1 MNASRNPFVRYPGW
15 LFAVF
20 LLGSIPL
27 IWQTTQVSID
37 TDPLTLLESDPRHLE
52 TYDRIQSFLNDDTV
66 VVISVK
72 SDRLFTQAGLDHIRA
87 ISDAL
92 AQQPGLIDVKSLTH
106 SVKPVR
112 KGLSFSME
120 PFVPVGTLSGEQIAT
135 IRQFS
140 VTHSLVRN
148 IMVSPDGKITLITAT
163 YKRDL
168 STPALRQV
176 FRDETEQLLKPFDS
190 PDYRIRKISL
200 PFIAD
205 EIRESFLH
213 DLKLVL
219 PGAALFMLFIIGLT
233 LRSFPCL
240 VMLLISEVALIAM
253 LPGVLGLAGFSLNP
267 YNLLL
272 LPLLGAIN
280 LTMLTHQLTALR
292 KTDAG
297 LPMDE
302 RFAAMLRVV
311 FRPSLFAAITT
322 AIGLGSLAVSGV
334 SQVRDFGISGM
345 VGIGV
350 IFAWNFGPGLSFL
363 RLGCHALPSA
373 ILLASKDLRQQ
384 HTDSWFHRLGQAAMA
399 KRWPAVVA
407 TTTLLLPALFAAGHL
422 NLDIRAVRFL
432 SPDSP
437 TRKMAEMMDARMG
450 GINIVQLDFDTG
462 KPNGINQLEFL
473 RRMQSVQDF
482 AEGTERFSSTYSYA
496 SLMAMMNGIWTVDES
511 GELSLPSNP
520 LTLNLFVLALKATNY
535 PFLQALCDK
544 TNQKAHLVLRTT
556 DLASGEFVS
565 LLESVEQFAKD
576 TMDTMPEGVTVS
588 AKAGLHTILQADRE
602 IVAAQLGSLVIT
614 IIAMLAAMTVLWH
627 SLKLAAVS
635 LGISLVPLAVLAV
648 LAAWFEVPLNSVT
661 VMVAALVLGISIDDA
676 VHLVTHWVQLK
687 KQGVEPATAL
697 AKSLEAKGPAILCT
711 SLILIGFSVSLVWIS
726 FPPVQDFGW
735 LSAAAYGAALV
746 AVLWALPS
754 FLAPRK

>member
-1 MNASRNPFVRYPGW
+1 MNASRNPFVRFPGW
-15 LFAVF
+15 LFAGF

-27 IWQTTQVSID
+27 MWQTTQVSID

-52 TYDRIQSFLNDDTV
+52 TYDRIQSLLNNDTV

-87 ISDAL
+87 ISNAL

-148 IMVSPDGKITLITAT
+148 IMVSPDGRITLITAT

-168 STPALRQV
+168 STPALRQA
-176 FRDETEQLLKPFDS
+176 FRNEMKQLLKPFDS
-190 PDYRIRKISL
+190 PDYRIRTISL
-200 PFIAD
+200 PFIAE
-205 EIRESFLH
+205 EISESFFL

-219 PGAALFMLFIIGLT
+219 PSTALVILFIIGLT
-233 LRSFPCL
+233 LRSFSYL
-240 VMLLISEVALIAM
+240 VLLLLSEVTLLAM
-253 LPGVLGLAGFSLNP
+253 LPGMLNLAGFSLSP

-280 LTMLTHQLTALR
+280 LTMLTHQLIALR

-302 RFAAMLRVV
+302 RFATMLRVL
-311 FRPSLFAAITT
+311 FRPSMFAAITT

-345 VGIGV
+345 IGIGV
-350 IFAWNFGPGLSFL
+350 LFAWNFGPGLSFL
-363 RLGCHALPSA
+363 RLGCRAWPSV
-373 ILLASKDLRQQ
+373 IRLASNDLRQQ
-384 HTDSWFHRLGQAAMA
+384 QIDSLFHKLGQAAMA
-399 KRWPAVVA
+399 KRWPAVVVS
-407 TTTLLLPALFAAGHL
+407 TTLLLPALFAAGHL

-473 RRMQSVQDF
+473 RKMQSVQDF
-482 AEGTERFSSTYSYA
+482 AEGTVRFSSTYSYA
-496 SLMAMMNGIWTVDES
+496 SLMAMMNGIWTGDES

-535 PFLQALCDK
+535 PFLQALCDE

-576 TMDTMPEGVTVS
+576 TMPEDVTVS

>member
-1 MNASRNPFVRYPGW
+1 MNASRNPFVRFPGW
-15 LFAVF
+15 LFAGF

-52 TYDRIQSFLNDDTV
+52 TYDRIQSLLNNDTV

-87 ISDAL
+87 ISNEL

-112 KGLSFSME
+112 KGLLFSME

-148 IMVSPDGKITLITAT
+148 IMVSPDGRITLITAT

-168 STPALRQV
+168 STPALRQA
-176 FRDETEQLLKPFDS
+176 FRNEMKQLLKPFDS
-190 PDYRIRKISL
+190 PDYRIQTISL
-200 PFIAD
+200 PFIAE
-205 EIRESFLH
+205 EISESFFL

-219 PGAALFMLFIIGLT
+219 PGTALVILLVIGLT

-240 VMLLISEVALIAM
+240 VLLLLSEVTLVAI
-253 LPGVLGLAGFSLNP
+253 LPGVLNLAGFSLSP

-280 LTMLTHQLTALR
+280 LTMLTHQLIALR

-302 RFAAMLRVV
+302 RFATMLRVV
-311 FRPSLFAAITT
+311 FRPSMFAAITT

-345 VGIGV
+345 IGIGV

-363 RLGCHALPSA
+363 RLGCRAWPSG
-373 ILLASKDLRQQ
+373 IRLASNDLRQQ
-384 HTDSWFHRLGQAAMA
+384 QIDSLFHRLGQAAMA
-399 KRWPAVVA
+399 KRWPALVA

-432 SPDSP
+432 SPESP

-473 RRMQSVQDF
+473 RKMQSVQDF
-482 AEGTERFSSTYSYA
+482 AEGTVRFSSTYSYA
-496 SLMAMMNGIWTVDES
+496 SLMAMMNGIWTGDES

-535 PFLQALCDK
+535 PFLQALCDE

-565 LLESVEQFAKD
+565 LLESVEQFAK
-576 TMDTMPEGVTVS
+576 DTMPEGVTVS

-648 LAAWFEVPLNSVT
+648 LAAWFAVPLNSVT

-687 KQGVEPATAL
+687 KQGVEPAKAL
-697 AKSLEAKGPAILCT
+697 VESLEAKGPAILCT
-711 SLILIGFSVSLVWIS
+711 SLILIGFSVSLLWIS

-735 LSAAAYGAALV
+735 LSAAAYTAALV
-746 AVLWALPS
+746 AVLFALPS
-754 FLAPRK
+754 LLAPRR

>member
-1 MNASRNPFVRYPGW
+1 MNASRNPFVRFPGW

-52 TYDRIQSFLNDDTV
+52 TYDRIQSLLNNDTV
-66 VVISVK
+66 VVISVR

-87 ISDAL
+87 ISNAL

-148 IMVSPDGKITLITAT
+148 IMVSPDGRITLITAT

-168 STPALRQV
+168 STPALRQA
-176 FRDETEQLLKPFDS
+176 FRNEMKQLLKPFDS
-190 PDYRIRKISL
+190 PDYRIRTISL
-200 PFIAD
+200 PFIAE
-205 EIRESFLH
+205 EISESFFL

-219 PGAALFMLFIIGLT
+219 PSTALVILFIIGLT
-233 LRSFPCL
+233 LRSFSYL
-240 VMLLISEVALIAM
+240 VLLLLSEVTLLAM
-253 LPGVLGLAGFSLNP
+253 LPGMLNLAGFSLSP

-280 LTMLTHQLTALR
+280 LTMLTHQLIALR

-302 RFAAMLRVV
+302 RFATMLRVL
-311 FRPSLFAAITT
+311 FRPSMFAAITT

-345 VGIGV
+345 IGIGV
-350 IFAWNFGPGLSFL
+350 LFAWNFGPGLSFL
-363 RLGCHALPSA
+363 RLGCRAWPSV
-373 ILLASKDLRQQ
+373 IRLASNDLRQQ
-384 HTDSWFHRLGQAAMA
+384 QIDSLFHKLGQAAMA
-399 KRWPAVVA
+399 KRWPAVVVS
-407 TTTLLLPALFAAGHL
+407 TTLLLPALFAAGHL

-432 SPDSP
+432 SPESP

-473 RRMQSVQDF
+473 RKMQSVQDF
-482 AEGTERFSSTYSYA
+482 AEGTVRFSSTYSYA
-496 SLMAMMNGIWTVDES
+496 SLMAMMNGIWTGDES

-535 PFLQALCDK
+535 PFLQALCDE

-576 TMDTMPEGVTVS
+576 TMPEDVTVS

-648 LAAWFEVPLNSVT
+648 LAASFEVPLNSVT

-687 KQGVEPATAL
+687 KQGVEPAKAL
-697 AKSLEAKGPAILCT
+697 VESLEAKGPAILCT
-711 SLILIGFSVSLVWIS
+711 SLILIGFSVSLLWIS

-735 LSAAAYGAALV
+735 LSAAAYTAALV
-746 AVLWALPS
+746 AVLFALPS
-754 FLAPRK
+754 LLAPRR

>member
-1 MNASRNPFVRYPGW
+1 MNASRNPFVRFPGW
-15 LFAVF
+15 LFAGF

-52 TYDRIQSFLNDDTV
+52 TYDRIQSLLNNDTV

-87 ISDAL
+87 ISNAL

-148 IMVSPDGKITLITAT
+148 IMVSPDGRITLITAT

-168 STPALRQV
+168 STPALRQA
-176 FRDETEQLLKPFDS
+176 FRNEMKQLLKPFDS
-190 PDYRIRKISL
+190 PDYRIRTISL
-200 PFIAD
+200 PFIAE
-205 EIRESFLH
+205 EISESFFL

-219 PGAALFMLFIIGLT
+219 PSTALVILFIIGLT
-233 LRSFPCL
+233 LRSFSYL
-240 VMLLISEVALIAM
+240 VLLLLSEVTLLAM
-253 LPGVLGLAGFSLNP
+253 LPGMLNLAGFSLSP

-280 LTMLTHQLTALR
+280 LTMLTHQLIALR

-302 RFAAMLRVV
+302 RFATMLRVL
-311 FRPSLFAAITT
+311 FRPSMFAAITT

-345 VGIGV
+345 IGIGV
-350 IFAWNFGPGLSFL
+350 LFAWNFGPGLSFL
-363 RLGCHALPSA
+363 RLGCRAWPSV
-373 ILLASKDLRQQ
+373 IRLASNDLRQQ
-384 HTDSWFHRLGQAAMA
+384 QIDSLFHKLGQAAMA
-399 KRWPAVVA
+399 KRWPAVVVS
-407 TTTLLLPALFAAGHL
+407 TTLLLPALFAAGHL

-473 RRMQSVQDF
+473 RKMQSVQDF
-482 AEGTERFSSTYSYA
+482 AEGTVRFSSTYSYA
-496 SLMAMMNGIWTVDES
+496 SLMAMMNGIWTGDES

-535 PFLQALCDK
+535 PFLQALCDE

-576 TMDTMPEGVTVS
+576 TMPEDVTVS

>member
-1 MNASRNPFVRYPGW
+1 MNASRNPFVRFPGW

-52 TYDRIQSFLNDDTV
+52 TYDRIQSLLNNDTV

-87 ISDAL
+87 ISNTL

-106 SVKPVR
+106 SVKPAR

-148 IMVSPDGKITLITAT
+148 IMVSPDGRITLITAT

-168 STPALRQV
+168 STPALRQA
-176 FRDETEQLLKPFDS
+176 FRNEMKQLLKPFDS
-190 PDYRIRKISL
+190 PDYRIRTISL
-200 PFIAD
+200 PFIAE
-205 EIRESFLH
+205 EISESFFL

-219 PGAALFMLFIIGLT
+219 PSTALVILFIIGLT
-233 LRSFPCL
+233 LRSFSSL
-240 VMLLISEVALIAM
+240 VLLLLSEVTLLAM
-253 LPGVLGLAGFSLNP
+253 LPGMLNLAGFSLSP

-280 LTMLTHQLTALR
+280 LTMLTHQLIALR
-292 KTDAG
+292 KTDAT

-302 RFAAMLRVV
+302 RFATMLRVV
-311 FRPSLFAAITT
+311 FRPSTFAAITT

-345 VGIGV
+345 IGIGV

-363 RLGCHALPSA
+363 RLGCRAWPSG
-373 ILLASKDLRQQ
+373 IRLASNDLRQQ
-384 HTDSWFHRLGQAAMA
+384 QIDSLFHKLGQAAMA
-399 KRWPAVVA
+399 KRWSAVVVS
-407 TTTLLLPALFAAGHL
+407 TTLLLPALFAAGHL

-473 RRMQSVQDF
+473 RKMQSVQDF
-482 AEGTERFSSTYSYA
+482 AEGKVRFSSTYSYA
-496 SLMAMMNGIWTVDES
+496 SLMAMMNGIWTGDES

-535 PFLQALCDK
+535 PFLQALCDE

-556 DLASGEFVS
+556 DLPSGEFVS
-565 LLESVEQFAKD
+565 LLKSVEQFAK
-576 TMDTMPEGVTVS
+576 DTMPEGVTVS

-614 IIAMLAAMTVLWH
+614 ITAMLAAMTVLWH

-648 LAAWFEVPLNSVT
+648 LAASFEVPLNSVT
-661 VMVAALVLGISIDDA
+661 VMLAALVLGISIDDA

-687 KQGVEPATAL
+687 KQGVEPAKAL
-697 AKSLEAKGPAILCT
+697 VESLEAKGPAILCT
-711 SLILIGFSVSLVWIS
+711 SLILIGFSVSLLWIS

-735 LSAAAYGAALV
+735 LSAAAYTAALA
-746 AVLWALPS
+746 AVLFALPS
-754 FLAPRK
+754 LLAPRR

>member
-1 MNASRNPFVRYPGW
+1 MNASRNPFVRFPGW
-15 LFAVF
+15 LFAGF

-52 TYDRIQSFLNDDTV
+52 TYDRIQSLLNNDTV

-87 ISDAL
+87 ISNAL

-148 IMVSPDGKITLITAT
+148 IMVSPDGRITLITAT

-168 STPALRQV
+168 STPALRQA
-176 FRDETEQLLKPFDS
+176 FRNEMKQLLKPFDS
-190 PDYRIRKISL
+190 PDYRIRTISL
-200 PFIAD
+200 PFIAE
-205 EIRESFLH
+205 EISESFFL

-219 PGAALFMLFIIGLT
+219 PSTALVILFIIGLT
-233 LRSFPCL
+233 LRSFSYL
-240 VMLLISEVALIAM
+240 VLLLLSEVTLLAM
-253 LPGVLGLAGFSLNP
+253 LPGMLNLAGFSLSP

-280 LTMLTHQLTALR
+280 LTMLTHQLIALR

-302 RFAAMLRVV
+302 RFATMLRVL
-311 FRPSLFAAITT
+311 FRPSMFAAITT

-345 VGIGV
+345 IGIGV

-363 RLGCHALPSA
+363 RLGCRAWPSV
-373 ILLASKDLRQQ
+373 IRLASNDLRQQ
-384 HTDSWFHRLGQAAMA
+384 QIDSLFHRLGQAAMA
-399 KRWPAVVA
+399 KRWPALVA

-432 SPDSP
+432 SPESP

-496 SLMAMMNGIWTVDES
+496 SLMAMMNGIWTGDES

-535 PFLQALCDK
+535 PFLQALCDE

-565 LLESVEQFAKD
+565 LLQSVEQFAK
-576 TMDTMPEGVTVS
+576 DTMPEGVTVS

-648 LAAWFEVPLNSVT
+648 LAASFEVPLNSVT

-687 KQGVEPATAL
+687 KQGVEPAKAL
-697 AKSLEAKGPAILCT
+697 VESLEAKGPAILCT
-711 SLILIGFSVSLVWIS
+711 SLILIGFSVSLLWIS

-735 LSAAAYGAALV
+735 LSAAAYTAALA
-746 AVLWALPS
+746 AVLFALPS
-754 FLAPRK
+754 LLAPRR

>member
-1 MNASRNPFVRYPGW
+1 MNASRNPFVLFPGW

-20 LLGSIPL
+20 LLGSIPI

-37 TDPLTLLESDPRHLE
+37 TDPLTLLESDKRHLE
-52 TYDRIQSFLNDDTV
+52 TYDRIQSFLSDDTV
-66 VVISVK
+66 VVISVE
-72 SDRLFTQAGLDHIRA
+72 SDQIFSQAGFDQIRA
-87 ISDAL
+87 ISNAL
-92 AQQPGLIDVKSLTH
+92 GQQPGLVDVKSLTH

-112 KGLSFSME
+112 RGFALVWE
-120 PFVPVGTLSGEQIAT
+120 PFVPAGYLSEDQIIA

-140 VTHSLVRN
+140 VTHPLVRN
-148 IMVSPDGKITLITAT
+148 IMVSPDGRITLITAT

-168 STPALRQV
+168 STSALRQA
-176 FRDETEQLLKPFDS
+176 FRDETSQLLAPFDS
-190 PDYRIRKISL
+190 PDYRIRTISL
-200 PFIAD
+200 PFIAE
-205 EIRESFLH
+205 EISESFLR

-219 PGAALFMLFIIGLT
+219 PVTALVILLVIGLT

-240 VMLLISEVALIAM
+240 VLLLLSEVTLVAM
-253 LPGVLGLAGFSLNP
+253 LPGVLGLAGFSLSP

-280 LTMLTHQLTALR
+280 LTVLTHQLTALR

-334 SQVRDFGISGM
+334 SQVRDFGISGII
-345 VGIGV
+345 GITV

-363 RLGCHALPSA
+363 RLGCRSWPSA
-373 ILLASKDLRQQ
+373 VRLGTNGLRQPEG
-384 HTDSWFHRLGQAAMA
+384 DSIFRRLGQAAMA

-407 TTTLLLPALFAAGHL
+407 ITTLLLPALYAAGQL
-422 NLDIRAVRFL
+422 NLDIRAIRFL
-432 SPDSP
+432 APDSP
-437 TRKMAEMMDARMG
+437 TRQMAEMMDARMG

-496 SLMAMMNGIWTVDES
+496 SLMAMMNGIWTDDES

-627 SLKLAAVS
+627 SLKLAAIS

-726 FPPVQDFGW
+726 FPPIQDFGW

>member
-1 MNASRNPFVRYPGW
+1 MNASRNPFVRFPGW
-15 LFAVF
+15 LFAGF

-27 IWQTTQVSID
+27 MWQTTQVSID

-52 TYDRIQSFLNDDTV
+52 TYDRIQSLLNNDTV

-87 ISDAL
+87 ISNAL

-148 IMVSPDGKITLITAT
+148 IMVSPDGRITLITAT

-168 STPALRQV
+168 STPALRQA
-176 FRDETEQLLKPFDS
+176 FRNEMKQLLKPFDS
-190 PDYRIRKISL
+190 PDYRIRTISL
-200 PFIAD
+200 PFIAE
-205 EIRESFLH
+205 EISESFFL

-219 PGAALFMLFIIGLT
+219 PSTALVILFIIGLT
-233 LRSFPCL
+233 LRSFSYL
-240 VMLLISEVALIAM
+240 VLLLLSEVTLLAM
-253 LPGVLGLAGFSLNP
+253 LPGMLNLAGFSLSP

-280 LTMLTHQLTALR
+280 LTMLTHQLIALR

-302 RFAAMLRVV
+302 RFATMLRVL
-311 FRPSLFAAITT
+311 FRPSMFAAITT

-345 VGIGV
+345 IGIGV
-350 IFAWNFGPGLSFL
+350 LFAWNFGPGLSFL
-363 RLGCHALPSA
+363 RLGCRAWPSV
-373 ILLASKDLRQQ
+373 IRLASNDLRQQ
-384 HTDSWFHRLGQAAMA
+384 QIDSLFHKLGQAAMA
-399 KRWPAVVA
+399 KRWPAVVVS
-407 TTTLLLPALFAAGHL
+407 TTLLLPALFAAGHL

-432 SPDSP
+432 SPESP

-496 SLMAMMNGIWTVDES
+496 SLMAMMNGIWTGDES

-535 PFLQALCDK
+535 PFLQALCDE

-576 TMDTMPEGVTVS
+576 TMPEDVTVS

>member
-1 MNASRNPFVRYPGW
+1 MNASRNPFVRFPGW
-15 LFAVF
+15 LFAGF

-52 TYDRIQSFLNDDTV
+52 TYDRIQSLLNNDTV

-87 ISDAL
+87 ISNEL

-112 KGLSFSME
+112 KGLLFSME

-148 IMVSPDGKITLITAT
+148 IMVSPDGRITLITAT

-168 STPALRQV
+168 STPALRQA
-176 FRDETEQLLKPFDS
+176 FRNEMKQLLKPFDS
-190 PDYRIRKISL
+190 PDYRIQTISL
-200 PFIAD
+200 PFIAE
-205 EIRESFLH
+205 EISESFFL

-219 PGAALFMLFIIGLT
+219 PGTALVILLVIGLT

-240 VMLLISEVALIAM
+240 VLLLLSEVTLVAI
-253 LPGVLGLAGFSLNP
+253 LPGVLNLAGFSLSP

-280 LTMLTHQLTALR
+280 LTMLTHQLIALR

-302 RFAAMLRVV
+302 RFATMLRVV
-311 FRPSLFAAITT
+311 FRPSMFAAITT

-345 VGIGV
+345 IGIGV

-363 RLGCHALPSA
+363 RLGCRAWPSG
-373 ILLASKDLRQQ
+373 IRLASNDLRQQ
-384 HTDSWFHRLGQAAMA
+384 QIDSLFRRLGQAAMA
-399 KRWPAVVA
+399 KRWPALVA

-432 SPDSP
+432 SPESP

-473 RRMQSVQDF
+473 RKMQSVQDF
-482 AEGTERFSSTYSYA
+482 AEGTVRFSSTYSYA
-496 SLMAMMNGIWTVDES
+496 SLMAMMNGIWTGDES

-535 PFLQALCDK
+535 PFLQALCDE

-556 DLASGEFVS
+556 DLPSGEFVS
-565 LLESVEQFAKD
+565 LLQSVEQFAK
-576 TMDTMPEGVTVS
+576 DTMPEGVTVS

-648 LAAWFEVPLNSVT
+648 LAAWFAVPLNSVT

-687 KQGVEPATAL
+687 KQGVEPAKAL
-697 AKSLEAKGPAILCT
+697 VESLEAKGPAILCT
-711 SLILIGFSVSLVWIS
+711 SLILIGFSVSLLWIS
-726 FPPVQDFGW
+726 FPSVQDFGW
-735 LSAAAYGAALV
+735 LSAAAYTAALV
-746 AVLWALPS
+746 AVLFALPS
-754 FLAPRK
+754 LLAPRR

>member
-1 MNASRNPFVRYPGW
+1 MNASRNPFVRFPGW

-52 TYDRIQSFLNDDTV
+52 TYDRIQSLLNNDTV
-66 VVISVK
+66 VVISVR

-87 ISDAL
+87 ISNAL

-148 IMVSPDGKITLITAT
+148 IMVSPDGRITLITAT

-168 STPALRQV
+168 STPALRQA
-176 FRDETEQLLKPFDS
+176 FRNEMKQLLKPFDS
-190 PDYRIRKISL
+190 PDYRIRTISL
-200 PFIAD
+200 PFIAE
-205 EIRESFLH
+205 EISESFFL

-219 PGAALFMLFIIGLT
+219 PSTALVILFIIGLT
-233 LRSFPCL
+233 LRSFSYL
-240 VMLLISEVALIAM
+240 VLLLLSEVTLLAM
-253 LPGVLGLAGFSLNP
+253 LPGMLNLAGFSLSP

-280 LTMLTHQLTALR
+280 LTMLTHQLIALR

-302 RFAAMLRVV
+302 RFATMLRVL
-311 FRPSLFAAITT
+311 FRPSMFAAITT

-345 VGIGV
+345 IGIGV
-350 IFAWNFGPGLSFL
+350 LFAWNFGPGLSFL
-363 RLGCHALPSA
+363 RLGCRAWPSV
-373 ILLASKDLRQQ
+373 IRLASNDLRQQ
-384 HTDSWFHRLGQAAMA
+384 QIDSLFHKLGQAAMA
-399 KRWPAVVA
+399 KRWPAVVVS
-407 TTTLLLPALFAAGHL
+407 TTLLLPALFAAGHL

-432 SPDSP
+432 SPESP

-473 RRMQSVQDF
+473 RKMQSVQDF
-482 AEGTERFSSTYSYA
+482 AEGTVRFSSTYSYA
-496 SLMAMMNGIWTVDES
+496 SLMAMMNGIWTGDES

-535 PFLQALCDK
+535 PFLQALCDE

-576 TMDTMPEGVTVS
+576 TMPEDVTVS

-648 LAAWFEVPLNSVT
+648 LAASFEVPLNSVT

-687 KQGVEPATAL
+687 KQGVEPAKAL
-697 AKSLEAKGPAILCT
+697 VESLEAKGPAILCT
-711 SLILIGFSVSLVWIS
+711 SLILIGFSVSLLWIS

-735 LSAAAYGAALV
+735 LSAAAYTAALA
-746 AVLWALPS
+746 AVLFALPS
-754 FLAPRK
+754 LLAPRR

>member
-1 MNASRNPFVRYPGW
+1 MNASRNPFVRFPGW
-15 LFAVF
+15 LFAGF

-27 IWQTTQVSID
+27 MWQTTQVSID

-52 TYDRIQSFLNDDTV
+52 TYDRIQSLLNNDTV

-87 ISDAL
+87 ISNAL

-148 IMVSPDGKITLITAT
+148 IMVSPDGRITLITAT

-168 STPALRQV
+168 STPALRQA
-176 FRDETEQLLKPFDS
+176 FRNEMKQLLKPFDS
-190 PDYRIRKISL
+190 PDYRIRTISL
-200 PFIAD
+200 PFIAE
-205 EIRESFLH
+205 EISESFFL

-219 PGAALFMLFIIGLT
+219 PSTALVILFIIGLT

-240 VMLLISEVALIAM
+240 VLLLLSEVTLLAL
-253 LPGVLGLAGFSLNP
+253 LPGMLNLAGFSLSP

-280 LTMLTHQLTALR
+280 LTMLTHQLIALR

-302 RFAAMLRVV
+302 RFATMLRVL
-311 FRPSLFAAITT
+311 FRPSMFAAITT

-345 VGIGV
+345 IGIGV
-350 IFAWNFGPGLSFL
+350 LFAWNFGPGLSFL
-363 RLGCHALPSA
+363 RLGCRAWPSV
-373 ILLASKDLRQQ
+373 IRLASNDLRQQ
-384 HTDSWFHRLGQAAMA
+384 QIDSLFHKLGQAAMA
-399 KRWPAVVA
+399 KRWPAVVVS
-407 TTTLLLPALFAAGHL
+407 TTLLLPALFAAGHL

-432 SPDSP
+432 SPESP

-473 RRMQSVQDF
+473 RKMQSVQDF
-482 AEGTERFSSTYSYA
+482 AEGTVRFSSTYSYA
-496 SLMAMMNGIWTVDES
+496 SLMAMMNGIWTGDES

-535 PFLQALCDK
+535 PFLQALCDE

-576 TMDTMPEGVTVS
+576 TMPEDVTVS

-648 LAAWFEVPLNSVT
+648 LAASFEVPLNSVT

-687 KQGVEPATAL
+687 KQGVEPAKAL
-697 AKSLEAKGPAILCT
+697 VESLEAKGPAILCT
-711 SLILIGFSVSLVWIS
+711 SLILIGFSVSLLWIS

-735 LSAAAYGAALV
+735 LSAAAYTAALV
-746 AVLWALPS
+746 AVLFALPS
-754 FLAPRK
+754 LLAPRR